1 MRATEIISEAT
12 SPLVEKPMTQCS
24 AQDLQK
30 LLGKG
35 KLGAMVRH
43 PWFQEYRNY
52 EHAYKHGV
60 SRAGFTKVQVYSYF
74 PQMHTTPE
82 GKIRPLIMLEF
93 IFSYGG
99 TKVIQV
105 EKYYR
110 DKEPDENEKRM
121 GPSAGWKHMKSWAK
135 EENAVEKAW
144 DKHNESN

>member
-93 IFSYGG
+93 TFSYGG

>member
-1 MRATEIISEAT
+1 
-12 SPLVEKPMTQCS
+12 MTQCS

-35 KLGAMVRH
+35 KMNAMIRH

-60 SRAGFTKVQVYSYF
+60 TRAGFAKVEVYPF
-74 PQMHTTPE
+74 FREVHTTAD
-82 GKIRPLIMLEF
+82 GRIRPLIMLQF
-93 IFSYGG
+93 TFSYGG

-105 EKYYR
+105 EKYFR
-110 DKEPDENEKRM
+110 DKEPDENEKRL
-121 GPSAGWKHMKSWAK
+121 GPTAGWKHMKSWAE

-144 DKHNESN
+144 NKR